1 VAAGWERRRAHLHDA
16 TGRLSERL
24 VELLEPQPGETILE
38 LAAGTGETGFLA
50 APRLGSGGRLLSTD
64 LAPAMVDAARRAGEE
79 RGLANV
85 SYAVADAQE
94 LDLADD
100 TVDGV
105 LCRFGLMLVPEPA
118 RALAEIVRVVRA
130 PGRVVLAV
138 WADADRNDWAT
149 APGRAALALGLT
161 ERPAPDAPGP
171 FRLAD
176 PERLRGLIS
185 AAGLRLEHEE
195 ELTVE
200 WRYDSLEAWWDVTTD
215 LSRSTAMLLKGLTPG
230 EREAV
235 KSGAEERLA
244 AYVAD
249 DGSVAIPGVARVVL
263 ARV

>member
-1 VAAGWERRRAHLHDA
+1 
-16 TGRLSERL
+16 
-24 VELLEPQPGETILE
+24 VELLDPHPGETILE

-50 APRLGSGGRLLSTD
+50 APRLGPDGRLLSTD
-64 LAPAMVDAARRAGEE
+64 VAAGMVDAARRAGEA

-100 TVDGV
+100 AVDGV

-118 RALAEIVRVVRA
+118 RALAEIARVLRT
-130 PGRVVLAV
+130 PGRVALAV
-138 WADADRNDWAT
+138 WADADRNEWAT
-149 APGRAALALGLT
+149 AAGRAALALGLV
-161 ERPAPDAPGP
+161 ERPDPDAPGP

-176 PERLRGLIS
+176 AGRLHGLIS
-185 AAGLRLEHEE
+185 AAGLRPEVEE
-195 ELTVE
+195 ELAVE

-215 LSRSTAMLLKGLTPG
+215 LSRATAAMLKGLAPG

-235 KSGAEERLA
+235 RTGAEERLA
-244 AYVAD
+244 GYVAD

-263 ARV
+263 ARL